1 MNTTTRHNI
10 NLPGRAL
17 IALGAATWL
26 TLAPAAASAEE
37 RIAFKL
43 DPRIT
48 SGRYMGEHWAT
59 PATFVQVQGSGP
71 LTVAAKTAQPVSW
84 RPTDSSIVTVAPAGA
99 NQVNL
104 IIHRAGQTTVAAG
117 GKTLAI
123 KAEPVIEGVLKVE
136 ITQ

>member
-1 MNTTTRHNI
+1 MNTTRRHSK

-17 IALGAATWL
+17 MALGAATWL
-26 TLAPAAASAEE
+26 ALAPAAASAEGQ
-37 RIAFKL
+37 IAFKL

-48 SGRYMGEHWAT
+48 SGRYMGEHWVT
-59 PATFVQVQGSGP
+59 PATHVQVQDRGP

-84 RPTDSSIVTVAPAGA
+84 STADSSIVTVAATGA

-104 IIHRAGQTTVAAG
+104 VIHRAGQTTVAAG

-123 KAEPVIEGVLKVE
+123 KAEPVIEGVLKVQ
-136 ITQ
+136 ISQ